1 MKILYIHQYFETPD
15 ENGTTRSYWFA
26 KRLIERGHQVTMLTS
41 THDATTRLAGVYN
54 IEDIK
59 VRYISC
65 NYANEMPVYKKL
77 FSFLFFMTASFFYA
91 IKEKDVD
98 LVFATSTPLTVG
110 FIALLLHKIRRKR
123 YVFEVR
129 DLWPT
134 FPIEIGAIKNILLIK
149 LLKKIEKKIYKHAR
163 LIIALSPG
171 MRDGI
176 VEALPAAVDKTIVI
190 PNMSKPDIFYPR
202 ENLKDIA
209 AKFNIDL
216 LQFNVI
222 HFGAM
227 GVANGLEY
235 IIEAAKDAMKRS
247 IHSVNFIFLGNGA
260 VKKQLKNEV
269 EKYLLT
275 NVKFIDRENTYVT
288 SEIVNCCNAT
298 ITSFLNLPVL
308 QTNSPNKLFDSLSAG
323 KPVIVNSAGWTK
335 KLVEEYNC
343 GVFVDPD
350 YPNQLVDAILDLKND
365 VEKQKEMGKNAR
377 DISLR
382 IFDKEILSNKLVD
395 ELEAIL

>member
-1 MKILYIHQYFETPD
+1 M
-15 ENGTTRSYWFA
+15 
-26 KRLIERGHQVTMLTS
+26 
-41 THDATTRLAGVYN
+41 
-54 IEDIK
+54 
-59 VRYISC
+59 
-65 NYANEMPVYKKL
+65 
-77 FSFLFFMTASFFYA
+77 
-91 IKEKDVD
+91 
-98 LVFATSTPLTVG
+98 TVG